1 MEMKNDREKKQI
13 VWQRYVVI
21 EDDEDDTRPFNG
33 KHIGQTGAY
42 N

>member
-13 VWQRYVVI
+13 VWQRYVV